1 MTLRNRVALFLYG
14 RRARRLLEEARRD
27 LAAMP
32 LPDAVARRTAAIGVS
47 SVRRR
52 TALRLVHRAV
62 AAVLAAQGE
71 SHPCLV
77 RALALYGDAR
87 RHGFAPSLALGVRKD
102 GGEVASHAWLELRG
116 RPFLEPHE
124 TPERYERVAVLP
136 KRA

>member
-1 MTLRNRVALFLYG
+1 MSLKTRVALFLYG

-32 LPDAVARRTAAIGVS
+32 LPDAVARRRAIGVS
-47 SVRRR
+47 PVRRR

-62 AAVLAAQGE
+62 AAVLAKEGE
-71 SHPCLV
+71 THPCLA

-87 RHGFAPSLALGVRKD
+87 RHGFAPSLVLGVRKD

-124 TPERYERVAVLP
+124 TPERYETVAVLP
-136 KRA
+136 KGA